1 MVSKRLPSPTK
12 PSHKVPSLQ
21 KVRPFV
27 PSIGI
32 PVEHTSQLTIFR
44 AESAKKVSAVFVFA
58 GAHLHLPNRVAKLLR
73 QTLSTFWNYLPEHRS
88 NSNHEFN
95 GNVANNAHQAQHRAE
110 GEGNGKSG
118 WMDCILPYGSAHVV
132 HQSLRQVAFVHVA
145 LDGSWTK

>member
-1 MVSKRLPSPTK
+1 MVSKRPPSPTK
-12 PSHKVPSLQ
+12 HKSQ
-21 KVRPFV
+21 SMFATKGKVFRTLHRNPCRAH
-27 PSIGI
+27 I
-32 PVEHTSQLTIFR
+32 TINDFR

-132 HQSLRQVAFVHVA
+132 HQSLRQVASAHVA